1 MILNKT
7 LTPLIRGSL
16 AIDTILLHKGAFES
30 RILPHE
36 ISRLN
41 VSFGIDQS
49 REEYGGT
56 AGNIAYGCQLLGD
69 KPLVNACV
77 GELDQ
82 GSWTQRIGSWGLPRE
97 ALRIIEGKSCPRAYI
112 ITDADNNQITAF
124 QPGAL
129 AHIAPLPA
137 DGFDFAILA
146 PDGAGSMAHAVHELR
161 SRKIPYLL
169 DPGQAL
175 PSLLEGQAGADFK
188 NMLLNASGLF
198 VNDYEAELCAKA
210 MGTPFESVAQSLPFC
225 VRTLGSKGCEIWIRE
240 GSRHATIGVCKP
252 ERIEDPTGCGD
263 AFRSGFLHG
272 LSRGWDLE
280 DSARLGSVMG
290 SFAIEQIGGQN
301 HAPDIDQI
309 HSRYEESFGPMP
321 STIHARPSLG
331 VAQSF

>member
-1 MILNKT
+1 MSKNFT
-7 LTPLIRGSL
+7 LLIRGSL

-41 VSFGIDQS
+41 VSFGIDHS

-69 KPLVNACV
+69 KPLVNACI

-82 GSWTQRIGSWGLPRE
+82 GVWTQRIGSWGLPRE
-97 ALRIIEGKSCPRAYI
+97 ALRIVEGKTCPRAYI

-124 QPGAL
+124 QAGAL
-129 AHIAPLPA
+129 ASIAPLPES
-137 DGFDFAILA
+137 GFDFAILA
-146 PDGAGSMAHAVHELR
+146 PDGAGSMAHASQELR
-161 SRKIPYLL
+161 ARKIPYLL

-188 NMLLNASGLF
+188 SMLSNASGLF

-210 MGTPFESVAQSLPFC
+210 VGTPFERFAQTLPFC

-240 GSRHATIGVCKP
+240 GSRHAAVGVCKP

-263 AFRSGFLHG
+263 SFRSGFLHG

-280 DSARLGSVMG
+280 DCARLGSVMG

-301 HAPDIDQI
+301 HDPDLAQI
-309 HSRYEESFGPMP
+309 HSRYEANFGKFPAVP
-321 STIHARPSLG
+321 SQRP
-331 VAQSF
+331 AP